1 VDGPDLSDYFET
13 EDYSGDF
20 NGFLELT
27 TSPNA
32 SVFLTVEKEF
42 VCEKQVGEVTDLQ
55 WSAIFFVD
63 RVKSNFNI
71 TFRSLSRF
79 LPYKMASILFFGVFV

>member
-1 VDGPDLSDYFET
+1 MDGPDLSDYFET

-55 WSAIFFVD
+55 
-63 RVKSNFNI
+63 
-71 TFRSLSRF
+71 
-79 LPYKMASILFFGVFV
+79 